1 MTIQWIPLITLL
13 VVNLALDLWLYRTF
27 RRSEHRPKLKSGLHA
42 VLAMVLL
49 GMIVAVIAIPKTQ
62 CDDTTFLM
70 VMWSIYI
77 YYACYV
83 PRYIAALVWVPTHLK
98 RCGPR
103 VRKCG
108 AVVATVVGVTV
119 FLFMWSGVFFT
130 TYRINVNRVE
140 LEFENLPKEFDGY
153 RIAQFSDT
161 HLVTYNGNTRFMNF
175 CVDSINSLKPDLIC
189 FTGDLVSRHSGEA
202 KPFKET
208 LSRLHAPDGVL
219 SVLGNHD
226 DGHYKAW
233 PTEQAR
239 QADMQALIKLQE
251 EMGWK
256 VLGNDHIILRRD
268 SSEIAV
274 VGTKCFMGWPF
285 PRYGNL
291 DSAYV
296 DYDSAKRFV
305 VLLQHSPDEWKL
317 ERAYQKRVTMLRL
330 VDKVDLMLAGHT
342 HAMQCM
348 FTFFGRKF
356 SPACFTYEYWGGL
369 YTEGD
374 HKLYVN
380 IGLGMV
386 GIPDRLGN
394 AYPEITLITLKRRGP
409 CLVDANGKRIPSV
422 MPPKQ
427 NP

>member
-13 VVNLALDLWLYRTF
+13 VVNFVLDLWLYRKF
-27 RRSEHRPKLKSGLHA
+27 RRSEQWPRLKSGAHA
-42 VLAMVLL
+42 VLSLVLL
-49 GMIVAVIAIPKTQ
+49 GLIVAVIATPKKE
-62 CDDTTFLM
+62 CDDSIFVG
-70 VMWSIYI
+70 VMWAIFT
-77 YYACYV
+77 YYAFYV
-83 PRYIAALVWVPTHLK
+83 PRYLAAMVWVPTHLK

-108 AVVATVVGVTV
+108 AVVATVVGVAA
-119 FLFMWSGVFFT
+119 FLFMWSGDFFT

-140 LEFENLPKEFDGY
+140 LEFENLPPEFDGY

-161 HLVTYNGNTRFMNF
+161 HLVTYGRNTRFIDF

-208 LSRLHAPDGVL
+208 LSRLHAPDGVV

-233 PTEQAR
+233 PSEQAR

-256 VLGNDHIILRRD
+256 VLVDDHIIVRRD

-274 VGTKCFMGWPF
+274 IGTSCFLGWPF
-285 PRYGNL
+285 PRYGYL
-291 DSAYV
+291 DSAYASYN
-296 DYDSAKRFV
+296 DNRFKI
-305 VLLQHSPDEWKL
+305 LLQHSPEEWKKDW
-317 ERAYQKRVTMLRL
+317 AYQRRITMLRL
-330 VDKVDLMLAGHT
+330 VDKVDLMLSGHT

-348 FTFFGRKF
+348 FTLFGHKF
-356 SPACFTYEYWGGL
+356 SPAGLVNDYWGGL

-380 IGLGMV
+380 IGVGMV
-386 GIPDRLGN
+386 GIPVRLGS

-409 CLVDANGKRIPSV
+409 CLVDENGQRIPSV

>member
-13 VVNLALDLWLYRTF
+13 VVNLALDLWLYRKF

-103 VRKCG
+103 VRKWG
-108 AVVATVVGVTV
+108 GIAATVVGVLV
-119 FLFMWSGVFFT
+119 FLFMLSGLFYTPYKVK
-130 TYRINVNRVE
+130 VNRVE

-161 HLVTYNGNTRFMNF
+161 HLGTYGGDTTFVAQ
-175 CVDSINSLKPDLIC
+175 CVDSINSLGADMIC
-189 FTGDLVSRHSGEA
+189 FTGDLVSRWSGEA
-202 KPFKET
+202 EPFKKT
-208 LSRLHAPDGVL
+208 LSRLHAPDGVV

-226 DGHYKAW
+226 DGHYCYWANDDK
-233 PTEQAR
+233 R
-239 QADMQALIKLQE
+239 KDDLNDLISLQE
-251 EMGWK
+251 HMGWK
-256 VLGNDHIILRRD
+256 VLVNDHIILRRD

-317 ERAYQKRVTMLRL
+317 ECAYQKRVTMLRL
-330 VDKVDLMLAGHT
+330 VDKVDLMLVGHT

-348 FTFFGRKF
+348 FTLFGRKF

-386 GIPDRLGN
+386 GIPARLGS
-394 AYPEITLITLKRRGP
+394 AYPEITLITLKKRGEYI
-409 CLVDANGKRIPSV
+409 VDEYGHRI
-422 MPPKQ
+422 KD
-427 NP
+427 

>member
-13 VVNLALDLWLYRTF
+13 VVNFVLDLWLYRKF
-27 RRSEHRPKLKSGLHA
+27 RRSEHWPRLKSGAHA
-42 VLAMVLL
+42 VLSLVLL
-49 GMIVAVIAIPKTQ
+49 GLIVAVIATPKKE
-62 CDDTTFLM
+62 CDDSTFEG
-70 VMWSIYI
+70 VMWAIFT
-77 YYACYV
+77 YYAFYV
-83 PRYIAALVWVPTHLK
+83 PRYLAAMVWVPTHLK

-108 AVVATVVGVTV
+108 AVVATVVGVAA
-119 FLFMWSGVFFT
+119 FLFMWSGDFFT

-140 LEFENLPKEFDGY
+140 LEFENLPPEFDGY

-161 HLVTYNGNTRFMNF
+161 HLVTYGRNTRFIDF

-208 LSRLHAPDGVL
+208 LSRLHAPDGVV

-256 VLGNDHIILRRD
+256 VLVDDHIIVRRD

-274 VGTKCFMGWPF
+274 IGTSCFLGWPF
-285 PRYGNL
+285 PRYGYL
-291 DSAYV
+291 DSAYASYN
-296 DYDSAKRFV
+296 DNRFKI
-305 VLLQHSPDEWKL
+305 LLQHSPEEWKKDW
-317 ERAYQKRVTMLRL
+317 AYQRRITMLRL
-330 VDKVDLMLAGHT
+330 VDKVDLMLSGHT

-348 FTFFGRKF
+348 FTLFGHKF
-356 SPACFTYEYWGGL
+356 SPAGLVNDYWGGL

-386 GIPDRLGN
+386 GIPDRLGS

-409 CLVDANGKRIPSV
+409 CLVDENGQRIPSV

>member
-13 VVNLALDLWLYRTF
+13 VVNLALDLWLYRKF
-27 RRSEHRPKLKSGLHA
+27 RRSEHWPKLKSGLHA

-70 VMWSIYI
+70 VMWSIFA
-77 YYACYV
+77 YYAFYV
-83 PRYIAALVWVPTHLK
+83 PRYLAAMVWVPTHLK

-108 AVVATVVGVTV
+108 AVVATVVGVAA
-119 FLFMWSGVFFT
+119 FLFMWSGDFFT

-140 LEFENLPKEFDGY
+140 LEFENLPPEFDGY

-161 HLVTYNGNTRFMNF
+161 HLVTYGRNTRFIDF

-256 VLGNDHIILRRD
+256 VLVNDHIILRRD

-348 FTFFGRKF
+348 FTLFGRKF
-356 SPACFTYEYWGGL
+356 SPASFTYDYWGGL
-369 YTEGD
+369 YAEGD

-386 GIPDRLGN
+386 GIPARLGS
-394 AYPEITLITLKRRGP
+394 AYPEITLITLKKRGE
-409 CLVDANGKRIPSV
+409 CIVDEYGHWIKD
-422 MPPKQ
+422 
-427 NP
+427 